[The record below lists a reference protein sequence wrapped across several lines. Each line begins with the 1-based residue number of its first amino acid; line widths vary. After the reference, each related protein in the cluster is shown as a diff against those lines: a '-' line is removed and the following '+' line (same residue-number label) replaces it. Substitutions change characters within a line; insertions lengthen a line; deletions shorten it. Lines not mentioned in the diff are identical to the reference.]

1 MIIIK
6 IIDIIT
12 KIKMVIIGIIGMII
26 KIKMIIIGIIA
37 ILPDT
42 GQPCSGGAEAA
53 ADKRG
58 QAEGCGE

>member
-12 KIKMVIIGIIGMII
+12 KIKMVIIGMII
-26 KIKMIIIGIIA
+26 KIKMIISGIIA
-37 ILPDT
+37 TLPDT